1 MILSRVDD
9 WLNRV
14 QGGDELN
21 AIINKAMSL
30 FVVSN
35 PLHPDV
41 FPGVRK
47 MESEIVSMCLNLY
60 VSAVLTAL
68 LIGGCS
74 TAKLTRMSDSTAP
87 KAPERPPRGELSRS

>member
-1 MILSRVDD
+1 
-9 WLNRV
+9 
-14 QGGDELN
+14 
-21 AIINKAMSL
+21 MSL

-68 LIGGCS
+68 LIGCAS
-74 TAKLTRMSDSTAP
+74 MAKLTRISDSTAP
-87 KAPERPPRGELSRS
+87 KAPERPPPGEPSRS

>member
-1 MILSRVDD
+1 
-9 WLNRV
+9 
-14 QGGDELN
+14 
-21 AIINKAMSL
+21 MSL

-60 VSAVLTAL
+60 VATNAASP
-68 LIGGCS
+68 IGCVS
-74 TAKLTRMSDSTAP
+74 MARLTRMSDSTAP
-87 KAPERPPRGELSRS
+87 KVPERPPRGEPSRS